1 MSQEP
6 IVNRVANSALI
17 NIDLAEHLPKHA
29 IIHLDLAQFLEQGLI
44 LREKDYRLQLEQL
57 DLVSFDKAYVR
68 VFCSTEAIVPAWAY
82 QLIATKLSGHA
93 AKVLVCDQEAFNLVR
108 WLDHIAQLD
117 LSPYVQGRVLLKGCS
132 DDKIPQAAYTL
143 LAQRLAGVVKK
154 LMFGEACSFVPL
166 HKN

>member
-6 IVNRVANSALI
+6 IVNRVAKSALI
-17 NIDLAEHLPKHA
+17 NIDLAEFPPKHPVVD
-29 IIHLDLAQFLEQGLI
+29 IDLAEFLEQGLV
-44 LREKDYRLQLEQL
+44 LREKEFRAHLENL
-57 DLVSFDKAYVR
+57 KAAEFEKAYVR

-82 QLIATKLSGHA
+82 QLVATKLSGYA
-93 AKVLVCDQEAFNLVR
+93 EKVLVCDQAAFNLIL

-117 LSPYVQGRVLLKGCS
+117 LGPYAQGRVLLKGCS
-132 DDKIPQAAYTL
+132 DEKIPQAAYTL
-143 LAQRLAGVVKK
+143 LAQRLTPLVKK